1 MDDLMVAL
9 ALYRPGPLTGGLKG
23 AFVRR
28 HRGEEQADYLHPK
41 LEPLLRD
48 TYGVILYQEQVL
60 QIAHELAGLSLV
72 DSDLLRRAMSHFD
85 PGKQMVTLKAK
96 FIAGAVRKSGVPEDV
111 AERVWELMAAFAG
124 YGFPKAHAAS
134 YAQVAWRSAW
144 CKAHYPALFMA
155 AVLAN
160 WGGYY
165 SQRVYLMEAR
175 RMGLKIRPPN
185 INHAEREFS
194 LRYIDGEA
202 VLFMGFDQV
211 RDLTKRT
218 QKRILHE
225 QPFHSLPDFIA
236 RVDPRPVEA
245 ENLTKV
251 GALEGL
257 GTIPWLL
264 RQLEGGGW
272 RGGQLS
278 LFALEGGDE
287 DDWPLDERV
296 AAQETILGVGVDA
309 HPLELVSEE
318 IDSAGAL
325 NTVEAASKADQRIRV
340 AGMRQIWRRFTNY
353 RGERVYYMSL
363 EDLEG
368 MIDVVISASVYRRSQ
383 EQFSGRGPYIVEG
396 TVELD
401 EDSGEPFM
409 RAERVWGIR

>member
-1 MDDLMVAL
+1 
-9 ALYRPGPLTGGLKG
+9 
-23 AFVRR
+23 
-28 HRGEEQADYLHPK
+28 
-41 LEPLLRD
+41 
-48 TYGVILYQEQVL
+48 
-60 QIAHELAGLSLV
+60 
-72 DSDLLRRAMSHFD
+72 
-85 PGKQMVTLKAK
+85 
-96 FIAGAVRKSGVPEDV
+96 
-111 AERVWELMAAFAG
+111 
-124 YGFPKAHAAS
+124 
-134 YAQVAWRSAW
+134 
-144 CKAHYPALFMA
+144 
-155 AVLAN
+155 
-160 WGGYY
+160 
-165 SQRVYLMEAR
+165 
-175 RMGLKIRPPN
+175 MGLKIRPPN